1 MLLKSFQERHK
12 HVKKKKIDLTLED
25 LDKNLIEE
33 INSATRPNLD
43 LMALIKQNIEC
54 ENMN

>member
-1 MLLKSFQERHK
+1 
-12 HVKKKKIDLTLED
+12 LTLED

-43 LMALIKQNIEC
+43 LMALIKQNIES
-54 ENMN
+54 ENMH